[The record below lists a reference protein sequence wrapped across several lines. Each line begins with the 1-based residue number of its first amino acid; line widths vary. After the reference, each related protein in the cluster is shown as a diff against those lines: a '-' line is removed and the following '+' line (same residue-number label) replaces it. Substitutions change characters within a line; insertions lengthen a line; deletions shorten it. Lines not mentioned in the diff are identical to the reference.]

1 MDRLQVPSLE
11 QSTLI
16 GAVARLLSA
25 EGHAVEQFETHL
37 SWILVAGG
45 LAYKFKK
52 AVHLDFV
59 DYSTLEARRFC
70 CSEEL
75 RLNRRFSPRLY
86 IDVVAISMEHGDACI
101 GGTGPALE
109 YALRMRAFD
118 QGDLWSRRVR
128 AARLGVDEID
138 QLAGLLAEIHS
149 AAAPAPEASDWGS
162 MEAVAATA
170 DETLGGL
177 ARLCGQL
184 RDRALLTPAQLHQAE
199 ESVSIVAEWGRARRC
214 TVGAMVEKRKASGRV
229 RECHGDLH
237 LRNILT
243 TRQGVQLFDCVEF
256 APSLR
261 WIDVMNDI
269 AFVIMD
275 LCFNGQEALAARLL
289 NGYLEK
295 TGDYAGLAVLPYYLV
310 HRALVRGEVALL
322 RAIEQAD
329 EGLQFDETLAE
340 GLAYLALANRLT
352 RAHRGAAV
360 MIMHG
365 YPGSG
370 KSWFARNAVAV
381 LGAVQLR
388 SDVERKR
395 LLGLRSTER
404 GRPTL
409 YTPAVTEM
417 TYRRLVDLADM
428 IVAAGWPV
436 IVDAAFLQG
445 WQRKLFSEIA
455 VKSGVPFFILDMTA
469 SPVTLRR
476 RLEERARQDTDASDA
491 DTQVLESQMANAE
504 PLTEQEAA
512 HLILIDMDCDMG
524 TDAVADF
531 CEPVRQAVSGTART
545 PCERSSA
552 HACRQFQ
559 N

>member
-1 MDRLQVPSLE
+1 
-11 QSTLI
+11 
-16 GAVARLLSA
+16 
-25 EGHAVEQFETHL
+25 
-37 SWILVAGG
+37 
-45 LAYKFKK
+45 
-52 AVHLDFV
+52 
-59 DYSTLEARRFC
+59 
-70 CSEEL
+70 
-75 RLNRRFSPRLY
+75 
-86 IDVVAISMEHGDACI
+86 
-101 GGTGPALE
+101 
-109 YALRMRAFD
+109 
-118 QGDLWSRRVR
+118 
-128 AARLGVDEID
+128 
-138 QLAGLLAEIHS
+138 
-149 AAAPAPEASDWGS
+149 

-170 DETLGGL
+170 DETLRGL

-184 RDRALLTPAQLHQAE
+184 RDRALLTPAQLHQAQ
-199 ESVSIVAEWGRARRC
+199 ESVSNVTEWDGARRC
-214 TVGAMVEKRKASGRV
+214 TVGAIVEKRKAAGRV

-237 LRNILT
+237 IRNILT

-275 LCFNGQEALAARLL
+275 LCFNGQEPLAARLL

-295 TGDYAGLAVLPYYLV
+295 TGDYAGLAVLPYYMV
-310 HRALVRGEVALL
+310 HRALIRGEVALL

-329 EGLQFDETLAE
+329 DGLPFGETLAG
-340 GLAYLALANRLT
+340 GLAYLVLANRLT
-352 RAHRGAAV
+352 EARRRAAV

-395 LLGLRSTER
+395 LLGLRSSER

-409 YTPAVTEM
+409 YTPAVTEI

-428 IVAAGWPV
+428 IGAAGWPV

-445 WQRKLFSEIA
+445 WQRKLFSDLA

-469 SPVTLRR
+469 SPMTLRR
-476 RLEERARQDTDASDA
+476 RLEARARQDIDASDA
-491 DTQVLESQMANAE
+491 DTQVLENQIANAE
-504 PLTEQEAA
+504 PLTQQEAA
-512 HLILIDMDCDMG
+512 HRILVDMDRDMD

-531 CEPVRQAVSGTART
+531 CEPVRQAMSGKAWT
-545 PCERSSA
+545 PRERSSD
-552 HACRQFQ
+552 HDCRQAQ
-559 N
+559 I